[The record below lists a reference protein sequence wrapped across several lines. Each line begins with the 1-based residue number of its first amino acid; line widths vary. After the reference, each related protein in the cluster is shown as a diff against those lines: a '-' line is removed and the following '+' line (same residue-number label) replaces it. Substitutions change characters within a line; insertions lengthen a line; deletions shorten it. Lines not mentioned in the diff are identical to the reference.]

1 MQTKLLSW
9 LSLFGLLALLTLEAV
24 AQPAAAPAPALASTQ
39 IAGEIRATRVIGRVT
54 VQDIATSAT
63 KDVTENL
70 ILGQG
75 SVVRTEANSSVV
87 LLFANGA
94 TINLAFS
101 SELNIEQ
108 FTLDPFGGNYEP
120 SKRTDEPSVSTTNL
134 KLTQGELV
142 GNVKKLK
149 QGANGS
155 KFTVGTPVGA
165 AGIRG
170 TTFRIVYRPSGDG
183 RTFNFT
189 LTTVEGNV
197 EVQIASGSGITVPA
211 AVSVTDNKEI
221 VINNVEVNAV
231 TNQVVAT
238 TSAGQTVAVTASP
251 PAVDATVTTVS
262 QVQAVAQVL
271 VQAVATA
278 VFVSPAPPAPAP
290 TPLPTPTST
299 PTPEKKEEPPPSAPT
314 PTPGATTTPNR
325 ITNP

>member
-1 MQTKLLSW
+1 MQTKLFSW
-9 LSLFGLLALLTLEAV
+9 LSLMGLLALLTLEAA
-24 AQPAAAPAPALASTQ
+24 AQNPASAPAPAVSTQ
-39 IAGEIRATRVIGRVT
+39 VAGEIRATRVIGKVT
-54 VQDIATSAT
+54 YEDIAT
-63 KDVTENL
+63 KVVKEITENL
-70 ILGQG
+70 VIAQG
-75 SVVRTEANSSVV
+75 TIVRTEENSSVV

-108 FTLDPFGGNYEP
+108 FTIDPFGGNYEP
-120 SKRTDEPSVSTTNL
+120 AKATAEPSVSTTNL
-134 KLTQGELV
+134 KLTHGELV

-170 TTFRIVYRPSGDG
+170 TTFRIVYRPSGNG

-197 EVQIASGSGITVPA
+197 EVQLASVSGVALPP
-211 AVSVTDNKEI
+211 AVSVTDNKE
-221 VINNVEVNAV
+221 VVLNNVEYNPV

-238 TSAGQTVAVTASP
+238 TATGQIVAVAAAP
-251 PAVDATVTTVS
+251 PPVDATVTTLS
-262 QVQAVAQVL
+262 QVTAVAQVL
-271 VQAVATA
+271 AVAVATT
-278 VFVSPAPPAPAP
+278 VFTSPPAPAGTTSP
-290 TPLPTPTST
+290 PVNSNST
-299 PTPEKKEEPPPSAPT
+299 PPPANTDKKEET
-314 PTPGATTTPNR
+314 TGTPGTTTTQQR